1 LGLQGAALNL
11 KLRATKP
18 CEGDCV
24 ILNMDAALEN
34 EEGMKLDVSDGVSIT
49 DESFAADVLMPLT
62 SRSSSITP

>member
-1 LGLQGAALNL
+1 VTLNL

-24 ILNMDAALEN
+24 VLNMDAALEN
-34 EEGMKLDVSDGVSIT
+34 EDGKKLDVSNGVSIF
-49 DESFAADVLMPLT
+49 DERFAEDVLMPSI